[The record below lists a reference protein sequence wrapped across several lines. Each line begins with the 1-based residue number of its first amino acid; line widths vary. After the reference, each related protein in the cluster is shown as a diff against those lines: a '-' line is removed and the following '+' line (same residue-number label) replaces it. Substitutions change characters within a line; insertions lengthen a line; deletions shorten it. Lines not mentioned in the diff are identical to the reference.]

1 MANICTVDVVNFYK
15 PTSASVESLL
25 MHLWMVRLLNAF
37 AEEQAT
43 EDAVYYMGEALRKG
57 VVDLDVF
64 LKVAACHVAV
74 LIVVCELLKCW
85 LVHFVTRFM
94 LRCDTF
100 LLLVFVID
108 ASCNHS
114 CCAYVPKVTVSR
126 WKESMLTVH
135 TVCQW
140 QWWKLYERKMA
151 DKFSCAWD
159 YMKIQRGADGLVLWV
174 TLEKLQFWTVYCIVV
189 WTLCSLS
196 LLSLYICIPLLW
208 KLPLASSSQ
217 ATYSQWWAVVNYF
230 VVN

>member
-1 MANICTVDVVNFYK
+1 MANICSVDVVNFYK

-135 TVCQW
+135 AVCQW
-140 QWWKLYERKMA
+140 QWWKLYERKWLIT
-151 DKFSCAWD
+151 F
-159 YMKIQRGADGLVLWV
+159 LVHE
-174 TLEKLQFWTVYCIVV
+174 TTRK
-189 WTLCSLS
+189 
-196 LLSLYICIPLLW
+196 
-208 KLPLASSSQ
+208 
-217 ATYSQWWAVVNYF
+217 YSEVPMV
-230 VVN
+230 